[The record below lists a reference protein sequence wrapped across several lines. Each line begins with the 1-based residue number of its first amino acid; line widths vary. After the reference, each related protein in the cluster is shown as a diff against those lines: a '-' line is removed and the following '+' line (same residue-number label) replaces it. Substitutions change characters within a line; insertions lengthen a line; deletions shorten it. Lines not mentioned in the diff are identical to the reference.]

1 MQLQTQ
7 IPLKPQ
13 KNQIEYTSKV
23 LLLGSCFSENI
34 GERFQYYQF
43 NVAVNP
49 FGVIFQPLAIEKLIS
64 QSLGNGFFSEKD
76 VFFHNGLW
84 QCFDAH
90 STLSGTT
97 SEATIKDLNAA
108 LLLLRESLLNASHI
122 IITLG
127 TAWVYRFLENGLP
140 VANCHKL
147 PQKFFLKELLS
158 TEQIKTSLG
167 NIWASIRQH
176 NPNATIVFTI
186 SPVRHLK
193 DGFIENQLSKSHL
206 ITALHATLNKPS
218 TDTPLSEAPAYFPAY
233 EIMMDELRD
242 YRFYAED
249 MLHPNTLAIN
259 YIWEKFKQV
268 FLAPT
273 THALMD
279 EVANIQNGL
288 AHRPFNPDS
297 EEYKHFRET
306 LQQKIVTIKTK
317 LPHAKFS

>member
-13 KNQIEYTSKV
+13 RNQIDYSSKIV
-23 LLLGSCFSENI
+23 LLGSCFSENI
-34 GERFQYYQF
+34 GEKFQYYQF
-43 NVAVNP
+43 RTTVNP
-49 FGVIFQPLAIEKLIS
+49 FGVIFQPLAIEKLITKS
-64 QSLGNGFFSEKD
+64 IKKELFSEKD
-76 VFFHNGLW
+76 VFCHNGLW
-84 QCFDAH
+84 HCFDAH
-90 STLSGTT
+90 SALSETA
-97 SEATIKDLNAA
+97 SQATIENLNAA
-108 LLLLRESLLNASHI
+108 LLLLRESLLTATHI

-127 TAWVYRFLENGLP
+127 TAWVYRFLESGLP

-147 PQKFFLKELLS
+147 PQKNFSKELLS
-158 TEQIKTSLG
+158 TQEISASLQHILTSI
-167 NIWASIRQH
+167 NEY
-176 NPNATIVFTI
+176 NPGATVIFTI

-193 DGFIENQLSKSHL
+193 DGFTENQRSKANL
-206 ITALHATLNKPS
+206 ITAVHYAIETH
-218 TDTPLSEAPAYFPAY
+218 PLGIEGLYFPAY

-268 FLAPT
+268 FLAPS

-288 AHRPFNPDS
+288 AHRPFNPGS
-297 EEYKHFRET
+297 EDYKHFRET
-306 LQQKIVTIKTK
+306 LLQKIESIKTK
-317 LPHAKFS
+317 LPHANFS